1 MASKSLSEQ
10 LAEIT
15 NPTPTS
21 HDPEDDI
28 YEETRAQVTGWE
40 AEADLSGDEGTTPS
54 RLRQRAA
61 ALLPDLDP
69 RYAGRAVSRKNLQ
82 EASDDADS
90 LDGSED
96 GDEDSEE
103 EDEEDQEEELAS
115 EEDEDEDQLEA
126 FKAKLNGVES
136 GTNGLST
143 DDGEL
148 ETDSEEA
155 TGTGQ
160 EDGEEE
166 TEEDDEDQE
175 DAGDLEEQEDS
186 DVGQEEEEEEDGE
199 DISAALD
206 SQEDEEGGVELTS
219 RSAGSDA
226 EKGAAVKAQLG
237 VWDQLLECRIKLQPS
252 LQQCGQLPA
261 PGDRWTEFWEAAGE
275 DTAARLTDAAAGADR
290 LMRQLLQLQDLLTE
304 QYPETR
310 KLSSGAAEPEA
321 DSNSESDEEPTP
333 TPNQRTRK
341 RRRSGLTSTDPAK
354 RFAAYRP
361 YRDQT
366 IQRWN
371 DKTRLTAGRATAKS
385 FAAFEQSTL
394 RQIEQILSD
403 RGRLLRRTQLRRS
416 DAARLGEPPL
426 PPPSAA
432 TEDPAA
438 AGGAESREYDEERF
452 DDSDFYHQLLR
463 ELIERKTVDVTDP
476 LALGRQWIQ
485 IQKLRSKLKKKV
497 DTRASKGR
505 KVRYEVYPKLV
516 NFMASER
523 AGSMTDTG
531 RDELFGSLFGSRSRP
546 AGGDSGAARPELN
559 GDGALTWAQLNGGLS
574 V

>member
-69 RYAGRAVSRKNLQ
+69 RYAGRAVSRKSLQ

-103 EDEEDQEEELAS
+103 QDEEDQEEELAS
-115 EEDEDEDQLEA
+115 GEDEDEDQLEA

-166 TEEDDEDQE
+166 TEEDGEDQE
-175 DAGDLEEQEDS
+175 DAGDSEEQEDS
-186 DVGQEEEEEEDGE
+186 DVGQEEEEDGE

-275 DTAARLTDAAAGADR
+275 DIAARLTDAAAAADR
-290 LMRQLLQLQDLLTE
+290 LMRQLLQLQDLLAE

-310 KLSSGAAEPEA
+310 KLSSGSAEPEA
-321 DSNSESDEEPTP
+321 DSNSDSDEEPIP
-333 TPNQRTRK
+333 TPNQRPRK

-523 AGSMTDTG
+523 AGTMTDTG